1 MDFKSLKR
9 NPKKIISSL
18 KELGDSLITTKPLYI
33 YIPAFYEERG
43 LADVGSE
50 INIIGFNTW
59 VIEGEYDFWIVPAM
73 MHITPT
79 VTNTVKGTDGVE
91 YFEFYFEPGSVVMPK
106 TYVQKKDT
114 NTYLLYTVIHS
125 KAKVPWFFNY
135 DTFGETFALSKEYAG
150 IDLNSSKDKLNVLCA
165 LQSRNRNNP
174 SEFYK
179 DFLKSLKQL
188 ETDPPEYIPISS
200 LVHAATGT
208 MSKIGGRDFID
219 GITSTLVHPHNRVE
233 ELEGVLRQ

>member
-9 NPKKIISSL
+9 NPSKILSAL
-18 KELGDSLITTKPLYI
+18 KELGDSLVTTKPLYI
-33 YIPAFYEERG
+33 YVPAFYEERG
-43 LADVGSE
+43 LADLSSGIS
-50 INIIGFNTW
+50 IIGFNTW
-59 VIEGEYDFWIVPAM
+59 VIDGEYDFTIIPAM
-73 MHITPT
+73 LHITPT
-79 VTNTVKGTDGVE
+79 VTTTVKGSDGIE
-91 YFEFYFEPGSVVMPK
+91 YFEFYFEAGAVVMPK
-106 TYVQKKDT
+106 AWVQKKDT
-114 NTYLLYTVIHS
+114 LTYMLYTVIHS

-150 IDLNSSKDKLNVLCA
+150 IDLNKSKDKLSVLCA
-165 LQSRNRNNP
+165 LQSRNPENP

-179 DFLKSLKQL
+179 DTIKDMKQL
-188 ETDPPEYIPISS
+188 TTNPPEYIPISS

-208 MSKIGGRDFID
+208 MSRIGGRDFID